1 MKIHYY
7 FIIFVSIVLLSECK
21 KYPENTLFLDPPQAV
36 ISRWNGLKLKEFK
49 VNGYDSLPLLK
60 TYEPGIE
67 QEKFNSGHWEKNYG
81 FEFYSEKH
89 SLFIWLY
96 GLGDMCELKYCHG
109 KINSWPSTPN
119 NPGYFCFVVSGSFK
133 IIKLTHHEFKISKT
147 FKNKQYEI
155 WFKK

>member
-1 MKIHYY
+1 MKIYY
-7 FIIFVSIVLLSECK
+7 NFIIFVSIVLLFGCK
-21 KYPENTLFLDPPQAV
+21 KYPENTLVLDPPQAV
-36 ISRWNGLKLKEFK
+36 IRKWNGLKLKEFK
-49 VNGYDSLPLLK
+49 VNGIDSLTLLK
-60 TYEPGIE
+60 SYEPGID
-67 QEKFNSGHWEKNYG
+67 QEKFNCGYWERDYG
-81 FEFYSEKH
+81 FKFYSEKH

-96 GLGDMCELKYCHG
+96 GLDNMCELQYCFG
-109 KINSWPSTPN
+109 NNNSWTSLPN